1 MALTQEQRS
10 ALIQEA
16 IRRENAGLPSVREE
30 IQQKLEQSRAEKAKQ
45 QEPPPKNPSHS
56 E

>member
-1 MALTQEQRS
+1 MALTQEQVNALTKEALRRS
-10 ALIQEA
+10 K
-16 IRRENAGLPSVREE
+16 AGLPSVREE

-45 QEPPPKNPSHS
+45 QQPPPKNPSHS